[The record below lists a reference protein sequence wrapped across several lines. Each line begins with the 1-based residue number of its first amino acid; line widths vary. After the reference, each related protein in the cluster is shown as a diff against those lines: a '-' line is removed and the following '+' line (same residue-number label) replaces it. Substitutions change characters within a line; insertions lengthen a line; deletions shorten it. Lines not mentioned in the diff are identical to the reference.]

1 MESTGIQDLD
11 LTTKMFIQGEE
22 KNFKMFKFV
31 RELNQEIESF
41 ETQILEMQTEID
53 RNLAE
58 GGLDSRKQ
66 KEIKEMDK
74 KL

>member
-1 MESTGIQDLD
+1 MESTGIQDID
-11 LTTKMFIQGEE
+11 LITKMFIQNEE

-31 RELNQEIESF
+31 RELTQEIESF

>member
-11 LTTKMFIQGEE
+11 LITKMFIQGEE
-22 KNFKMFKFV
+22 KTFKMFKFV

>member
-1 MESTGIQDLD
+1 MESTGIQDID
-11 LTTKMFIQGEE
+11 LITKIFIQNEE

-31 RELNQEIESF
+31 RELTQEIESF